1 MSIAKWQK
9 PFSGLF
15 DMYDRINKLFEEDL
29 MGQDKESQLVARGW
43 NPVADI
49 YETKDEYVFKV
60 ELPGISKEDVKVE
73 LTGDNLT
80 IKGERKEEKEV
91 KRDDYH
97 RVERFSGS
105 FARSFR
111 LPKNADAQN
120 MKASMKD
127 GVLELKVP
135 KSEES
140 KSKAIPINIQ

>member
-1 MSIAKWQK
+1 MSIVRWQK
-9 PFSGLF
+9 PFGSLA

-29 MGQDKESQLVARGW
+29 MGQDNESPLASRGW

-49 YETKDEYVFKV
+49 YETKEAYVFKV
-60 ELPGISKEDVKVE
+60 ELPGISKEDIKVE

-91 KRDDYH
+91 KKDDYH

-105 FARSFR
+105 FLRSFR

-120 MKASMKD
+120 MKATMKE
-127 GVLELKVP
+127 GILELKIP

-140 KSKAIPINIQ
+140 KSKAIPINVQ

>member
-1 MSIAKWQK
+1 MSITRWQK
-9 PFSGLF
+9 PFGGLL

-29 MGQDKESQLVARGW
+29 MGQDKDSQLVTRGW

-91 KRDDYH
+91 KKDDYH

-105 FARSFR
+105 FVRSFR
-111 LPKNADAQN
+111 LPRNADAQN
-120 MKASMKD
+120 MKAAMKE
-127 GVLELKVP
+127 GVLELRIP

-140 KSKAIPINIQ
+140 KSKAIPIDIR